1 MLPWPLWP
9 LAGHAKLGQNV
20 VVGSMIVLQVSLG
33 NVPRGVCLDPH
44 CVYKYLFPRLRVEL
58 PNDNI
63 TPVIGTRYERGDSTG
78 TLCIATQSTNQC
90 RVGGRPGS
98 CWTAW
103 DRGCPSRP
111 ASPEWHKICLL
122 ILVRGAGVTGNL
134 ASLPATRIR

>member
-1 MLPWPLWP
+1 MHSSNLSWPLLGS
-9 LAGHAKLGQNV
+9 LAPSAFGGPVHTNY
-20 VVGSMIVLQVSLG
+20 S
-33 NVPRGVCLDPH
+33 
-44 CVYKYLFPRLRVEL
+44 
-58 PNDNI
+58 
-63 TPVIGTRYERGDSTG
+63 PVIGTRYERGDSTG